1 MFEANYFK
9 FKLSGYR
16 LKIGVYNKLDSTFK
30 PIDFIK
36 MDILIWNTPFQP
48 NIDNMKL
55 TYMEFAEMKKSGN
68 RTLALP
74 TMLVCLEKT

>member
-1 MFEANYFK
+1 MTTFFNY
-9 FKLSGYR
+9 KLSGYR
-16 LKIGVYNKLDSTFK
+16 LKIGVYNKLDSIFK

-48 NIDNMKL
+48 NGDVKSI
-55 TYMEFAEMKKSGN
+55 EFVEMKKTGN

-74 TMLVCLEKT
+74 TM